1 MDEED
6 EDEDEVLYDDEE
18 EEEEGFICEMS
29 TVTPQLISDDNVIE
43 SLMAIYKNT
52 CDSASYH
59 DDIRKAFLS
68 NISGDPTKVKKYV
81 TANYN
86 LRLGDLFTTTLLGF
100 NTKLDPKANLLAL
113 HLNKLKAKYVDF
125 GITNISATVIS
136 WQVRI
141 AYTNFDFG
149 KFVIMIRNPFTSPS
163 YYSYLVSENTIKSGC
178 PHPHINYDGQVCIG
192 TYKYEVDKDLMNF
205 DVLKVIETITDI
217 LHDYNADSVFV
228 ASLEEWVGR
237 PCKICGESIPDGEEL
252 ICDKTHIFMHEDCSV
267 KIGRRYYSPLVVKK
281 CEKCNVDSVDWV
293 LSNSKIICTK
303 CRSKPSEMHD

>member
-6 EDEDEVLYDDEE
+6 EDIYED

-29 TVTPQLISDDNVIE
+29 TVTPQLISDDNTIE
-43 SLMAIYKNT
+43 SLIAAYKNL

-68 NISGDPTKVKKYV
+68 NISGDLIKVRKYV
-81 TANYN
+81 NANYN
-86 LRLGDLFTTTLLGF
+86 LRLGDLFTTSFLGF
-100 NTKLDPKANLLAL
+100 NTELNLEVSKLTAY
-113 HLNKLKAKYVDF
+113 LNKLKAKYVDF
-125 GITNISATVIS
+125 GITNITSSIIS

-141 AYTNFDFG
+141 AYTDFDFG

-163 YYSYLVSENTIKSGC
+163 YCSFLVSENTIKSGC
-178 PHPHINYDGQVCIG
+178 PHPHINYEGRVCIG
-192 TYKYEVDKDLMNF
+192 TYGYEVDKDLMNF
-205 DVLKVIETITDI
+205 DVFKVIETITDI

-228 ASLEEWVGR
+228 AGLEEWIGR
-237 PCKICGESIPDGEEL
+237 PCKICGESIPDGKEF
-252 ICDKTHIFMHEDCSV
+252 ICDKTHIFMHEGCSV
-267 KIGRRYYSPLVVKK
+267 KIGYRYYSPLVVKK
-281 CEKCNVDSVDWV
+281 CEECDTDSVDWV